1 MEKYNYVQVR
11 RFYINFGAGGGIRE
25 RESVL
30 TVLWQFMQGA
40 GWLLGACQ
48 GLSLGREPGSGSPT
62 PLIDPFNYTILQCPT
77 FIYSFCPLVRQS
89 GPRQKTDGTLSY
101 II

>member
-1 MEKYNYVQVR
+1 MESLISMEKYNYVQVR

-62 PLIDPFNYTILQCPT
+62 PLILSAP
-77 FIYSFCPLVRQS
+77 SFSICLSSSS
-89 GPRQKTDGTLSY
+89 GE
-101 II
+101 